1 MPLESFPVD
10 IVSGFQQIFQ
20 QPKNPKN
27 PGFLCHSYLSFP
39 DSWISSL
46 ARGLPLGPHA
56 AIDVEASA
64 DSSGQRARSS
74 ENESNV
80 AVVAVVAVE
89 VFRDV
94 PCFQATLQSDSCQL
108 SSLRWSY
115 DLHMLHNVTHVTP
128 PHTSYTIDMVGKE
141 SADEMSR
148 FIDSLSAAQFISCIC
163 RTLNISELGLALGS
177 RLENRS
183 LLPQMATCL

>member
-1 MPLESFPVD
+1 MLLESFPVD

-74 ENESNV
+74 ENESNK
-80 AVVAVVAVE
+80 
-89 VFRDV
+89 
-94 PCFQATLQSDSCQL
+94 LQSLQSLQLKCSVMFRVFKQLFKAIHVSCHH
-108 SSLRWSY
+108 Y
-115 DLHMLHNVTHVTP
+115 GGHTICICYTILHMSHPLTH
-128 PHTSYTIDMVGKE
+128 HI
-141 SADEMSR
+141 
-148 FIDSLSAAQFISCIC
+148 LSTWSERRVLMRC
-163 RTLNISELGLALGS
+163 RGL
-177 RLENRS
+177 
-183 LLPQMATCL
+183 